1 MPDEPQPGA
10 TPDSPP
16 GPADAQPDLTGLT
29 PPPEGAEPSGA
40 PVEPPKEP
48 PLENQYPEILRRVQK
63 LEGENQTLQTRL
75 DERSTYEQPT
85 QAAQP
90 QSVDAQL
97 ATWTDD
103 QLETAKETY
112 RDDPEYAHIIPKI
125 GGLLTARSEE
135 RVYRRIKAEEVQSR
149 AALKVEER
157 GYEADNPVTKRAQQI
172 MAEMQRD
179 PEGFINRA
187 TEIAYI
193 MSEHELSDGKGDT
206 ALSEFQRAAAAGK
219 TGADIGLP
227 TPSAPDD
234 IELTA
239 VERAQAE
246 ENEDPEWGNK
256 MLNTK
261 RTLAAQRRG

>member
-1 MPDEPQPGA
+1 MPDEPQPDA
-10 TPDSPP
+10 TPDSSP

-63 LEGENQTLQTRL
+63 LEGENQNLQSRF
-75 DERSTYEQPT
+75 DERSHVERPT
-85 QAAQP
+85 EAAP
-90 QSVDAQL
+90 QSIDAQL

-103 QLETAKETY
+103 QLETARETY
-112 RDDPEYAHIIPKI
+112 RDDPEYTHILPKI
-125 GGLLTARSEE
+125 GRVLTARSEE

-149 AALKVEER
+149 AAQKVEER
-157 GYEADNPVTKRAQQI
+157 GYEADNPVTKRAQAI
-172 MAEMQRD
+172 MANMQHD

-193 MSEHELSDGKGDT
+193 MAEHELSDGQDGG
-206 ALSEFQRAAAAGK
+206 ALSDFQRSVAAGQ

-227 TPSAPDD
+227 ASPAPSD
-234 IELTA
+234 IELTP
-239 VERAQAE
+239 VERQQAE
-246 ENEDPEWGNK
+246 AHEDPEWANK
-256 MLNTK
+256 MLKTK